1 MSSTRTYQAYT
12 MAEALAAVKYDLGA
26 EAIILSTRT
35 FKRGGLLGLGRR
47 TVVEVTASNT
57 REQKMGGAGGMGPAS
72 AATQAK
78 PLAGGNVA
86 ADRAY
91 AGSKSGSPSS
101 PASSKENVAARGAA
115 VQVLASEADRQRNRR
130 LAMAMQE
137 KNRRAAEVAAGIANG
152 NPASTAAKAAPQ
164 VVTVPQSAR
173 VPVLQ
178 AAAPMAAA
186 TGAAAPMAIPLAATV
201 RTSPVAAS
209 SGHSNN
215 PLVVT
220 VPASP
225 MSVAAKRFILRSPE
239 SANRSNNEAA
249 QVSAQVESHRFDSEM
264 NGGAATA
271 TLAPPASSSA
281 SPMPTTPAG
290 IVSIGAPPAP
300 TAPGYG
306 PGSAPQRSASPARHS
321 LPHGEVNPQV
331 QQELAAIKNMVGQVL
346 QRQTSAARQHTPSM
360 PPKLFDLY
368 LRLVSHDLPDELA
381 DAIVNEMR
389 QQLGPAEM
397 ENDATLRAAAI
408 EQLADYIP
416 VAPTPL
422 THVSPNGRP
431 LTIALVG
438 PTGVGKTTTLAKLA
452 ASFKLKA
459 GRKVG
464 LITSDTYRI
473 AAVDQLRTYAN
484 IIGLPLQVTLTPADM
499 RNAMASM
506 NDCDVIL
513 VDTAGRSQK
522 DAMRI
527 AELRQFIEAAHPH
540 EVHMVLSSTASEK
553 VLLSEAEAFSRVG
566 VDKLILTKMDE
577 AASLGGLMSM
587 LRMVGKPVSFIT
599 TGQEVPDHLEPASA
613 RRLAELALGDPVHP

>member
-47 TVVEVTASNT
+47 TVVEVTASNA
-57 REQKMGGAGGMGPAS
+57 REQKPAP
-72 AATQAK
+72 APQAK
-78 PLAGGNVA
+78 PLAAGGGGGASAA

-91 AGSKSGSPSS
+91 AASK
-101 PASSKENVAARGAA
+101 PASSKENIAARGQA
-115 VQVLASEADRQRNRR
+115 VQALASEADRQRNKR

-137 KNRRAAEVAAGIANG
+137 KQRRAAEANAASSNAQSQAANAARPSLSHA
-152 NPASTAAKAAPQ
+152 NAPVIQPASPIAA
-164 VVTVPQSAR
+164 T
-173 VPVLQ
+173 
-178 AAAPMAAA
+178 
-186 TGAAAPMAIPLAATV
+186 TGAAAPASIPLAAPSRPV
-201 RTSPVAAS
+201 PAMAQVGTSS
-209 SGHSNN
+209 SN

-220 VPASP
+220 VPATP

-239 SANRSNNEAA
+239 AAAKSSSESSSLAMSESMGFDTASMNN
-249 QVSAQVESHRFDSEM
+249 SM
-264 NGGAATA
+264 NNGGSATA
-271 TLAPPASSSA
+271 TMATPSAPP
-281 SPMPTTPAG
+281 TPAG

-300 TAPGYG
+300 AAPGY
-306 PGSAPQRSASPARHS
+306 APQRSSSPSRHP

-346 QRQTSAARQHTPSM
+346 QRQTTAARQHTPSM

-368 LRLVSHDLPDELA
+368 LRLVSHDLPDDLA
-381 DAIVNEMR
+381 DAIVNEIR
-389 QQLGPAEM
+389 QQLGPAEL

-408 EQLADYIP
+408 EQLADYIA

-422 THVSPNGRP
+422 TAVSPNGRP

-438 PTGVGKTTTLAKLA
+438 PTGVGKITTLAKLA
-452 ASFKLKA
+452 AAFKLKA
-459 GRKVG
+459 NRKVG

-577 AASLGGLMSM
+577 AASLGGLMSL
-587 LRMVGKPVSFIT
+587 LRMVGKPISFIT

-613 RRLAELALGDPVHP
+613 RRLAELAIGEPVHA